1 MAYNQK
7 NYLKQA
13 ATGVFHTD
21 GIGVTPNNPST
32 SYGVWS
38 NALVNQDIDVTKGKV
53 TLREFNQTAQLNN
66 GPLAKRDGADLG
78 RAYAA
83 VLRANS

>member
-21 GIGVTPNNPST
+21 GIGVTPNNPSVA
-32 SYGVWS
+32 YGVWNS
-38 NALVNQDIDVTKGKV
+38 TLANQDVDITKGKAV
-53 TLREFNQTAQLNN
+53 LRQFNQTAQMNE
-66 GPLAKRDGADLG
+66 GPLASRNSYALG
-78 RAYAA
+78 RAYGN
-83 VLRANS
+83 VFRAYS